1 MVVEMD
7 TTRQEGANPGIRELG
22 VVTYVR
28 PSKTDVGGVVLR
40 VRLNAK
46 ALRAFSERGP
56 GALQELLGLR
66 VMLARQGQQGGH

>member
-1 MVVEMD
+1 MSED
-7 TTRQEGANPGIRELG
+7 LGIRELG

-46 ALRAFSERGP
+46 ALGALSERGP
-56 GALQELLGLR
+56 GALRELLWLR
-66 VMLARQGQQGGH
+66 VMLVRQGHNKEGAENAQ